1 MRSPTPESSTNDPL
15 IGRIEDE
22 EMAQSQELT
31 KHGDNRRESPAEPL
45 NNASTTALVRRKTG
59 VWQRFRR
66 HRVALIGAIILV
78 LLTVASAGA
87 PLFASHDPLSVNIIA
102 YRQGPQAD
110 YPLGTDSSGRDVL
123 SRLLHAGRVSLSVGL
138 VAVAIYTIIG
148 IVLGALAGYFG
159 GWVDSLLMRAADIVL
174 SFPSLIVIITIVS
187 ILGPSIYNVMLVIG
201 LLGWPPIARIVR
213 ALFLSLRER
222 EFVLAARTVGA
233 SDSRIIYRHV
243 LPNALAPVI
252 VAATFGM
259 ANAILLEASLSFLG
273 LGVQPP
279 TPSWGNMLTDA
290 QSISVLESMPWL
302 WIPPGI
308 MIALAVLSINFIGDG
323 LRDAL
328 DPHFDR

>member
-1 MRSPTPESSTNDPL
+1 MADTRLTVRQQPGREATNTMSAATS
-15 IGRIEDE
+15 IVVG
-22 EMAQSQELT
+22 
-31 KHGDNRRESPAEPL
+31 
-45 NNASTTALVRRKTG
+45 VRRRPG

-66 HRVALIGAIILV
+66 HRVAVVGAIIL
-78 LLTVASAGA
+78 LLLATGAIGA
-87 PLFASHDPLSVNIIA
+87 PVFARNDPYRVDISA
-102 YRQGPQAD
+102 YRQGPQPN

-138 VAVAIYTIIG
+138 VAVTIYTLIG
-148 IVLGALAGYFG
+148 VILGAFSGFYSGL
-159 GWVDSLLMRAADIVL
+159 VDSVIMRLADVVL
-174 SFPSLIVIITIVS
+174 SFPSLILIITIVS
-187 ILGPSIYNVMLVIG
+187 VLGPSIYNIMLVIG

-222 EFVLAARTVGA
+222 EFVLASRTIGVPN
-233 SDSRIIYRHV
+233 SRIIFRHI
-243 LPNALAPVI
+243 LPNAIAPVI

-259 ANAILLEASLSFLG
+259 ANAILLEAGLSFLG

-290 QSISVLESMPWL
+290 QSLTVLESMPWL
-302 WIPPGI
+302 WIPPGT

-328 DPHFDR
+328 DPYLVR

>member
-1 MRSPTPESSTNDPL
+1 
-15 IGRIEDE
+15 
-22 EMAQSQELT
+22 MAQSMQLT
-31 KHGDNRRESPAEPL
+31 HHGDRRRGEPTSQTPLKKASETVPA
-45 NNASTTALVRRKTG
+45 RRKAG

-66 HRVALIGAIILV
+66 HRIALIGAIILLV
-78 LLTVASAGA
+78 LAIVSIGA
-87 PLFASHDPLSVNIIA
+87 PLFASHDPLSVNISA
-102 YRQGPQAD
+102 YRQGPQAG

-138 VAVAIYTIIG
+138 VAVAIYTVIG
-148 IVLGALAGYFG
+148 VVLGAMAGYFG

-213 ALFLSLRER
+213 SLFLSLRER

-290 QSISVLESMPWL
+290 QSISVLDSMPWL
-302 WIPPGI
+302 WVPPGI

>member
-1 MRSPTPESSTNDPL
+1 MQLRDKQDTGQKESESKELQRLDAVSAPL
-15 IGRIEDE
+15 
-22 EMAQSQELT
+22 
-31 KHGDNRRESPAEPL
+31 
-45 NNASTTALVRRKTG
+45 RRKAG

-66 HRVALIGAIILV
+66 HRIALAGTVILF
-78 LLTVASAGA
+78 LLTVASIGA
-87 PLFASHDPLSVNIIA
+87 PWVVNHDPYSVNISA
-102 YRQGPQAD
+102 YREGPQAG
-110 YPLGTDSSGRDVL
+110 YFLGTDSSGRDVL
-123 SRLLHAGRVSLSVGL
+123 SRLLYAGRVSLSVGL
-138 VAVAIYTIIG
+138 VAVGIYTLIG
-148 IVLGALAGYFG
+148 VILGALAGFFG
-159 GWVDSLLMRAADIVL
+159 SWVDSLIMRFADIVL

-187 ILGPSIYNVMLVIG
+187 ILGPSIYNLMLVIG

-213 ALFLSLRER
+213 ALFLSLREQ
-222 EFVLAARTVGA
+222 EFIVASRTVGA
-233 SDSRIIYRHV
+233 TNSRIIYRHI

-302 WIPPGI
+302 WVPPGV

-328 DPHFDR
+328 DPHSMR